1 MNDDG
6 IIRGEHPHEVV
17 MPEGSRIAV
26 SKTAEQTEPSVRKVF
41 QEGEEFIDAHL
52 IIEEGGD
59 TTSRNADETVALSK
73 DETVHRGPALQTDRI
88 DNQKAEATLTREAT
102 AIPVFTGSEDANTPV
117 ASIESIISPDAPTKI
132 EASAD
137 TEEMRKDSN
146 VSAAM
151 PEMDFP
157 ARVINLK
164 IENDQLHQR
173 LDRLEQR
180 NMP

>member
-1 MNDDG
+1 MST
-6 IIRGEHPHEVV
+6 
-17 MPEGSRIAV
+17 PEKYVYIVEDEESLGV
-26 SKTAEQTEPSVRKVF
+26 SLKIFLDASGFSTKVF
-41 QEGEEFIDAHL
+41 ASAHSFQKFCK
-52 IIEEGGD
+52 E
-59 TTSRNADETVALSK
+59 V
-73 DETVHRGPALQTDRI
+73 PALKTDRI

-102 AIPVFTGSEDANTPV
+102 AIPVFTGSEDENTPV

-132 EASAD
+132 EANAD
-137 TEEMRKDSN
+137 TEEMRKDSK

-164 IENDQLHQR
+164 IENDQLNDR

>member
-17 MPEGSRIAV
+17 MPEGSHIAV
-26 SKTAEQTEPSVRKVF
+26 SKTAEQTQPSVRKVF

-52 IIEEGGD
+52 IIEQGSD
-59 TTSRNADETVALSK
+59 TSSRNADETVAYAKEES
-73 DETVHRGPALQTDRI
+73 VYQGPALQTDRI
-88 DNQKAEATLTREAT
+88 DNQKAEATLTREAM
-102 AIPVFTGSEDANTPV
+102 AIPVFTGSEDENTPV
-117 ASIESIISPDAPTKI
+117 ASIESIISPDTPTKI
-132 EASAD
+132 EANAD
-137 TEEMRKDSN
+137 TEEMRKDSE
-146 VSAAM
+146 VSAPM

-164 IENDQLHQR
+164 IENDQLNDR

>member
-6 IIRGEHPHEVV
+6 IIRSEHPHEVV

-26 SKTAEQTEPSVRKVF
+26 SKTAEQTQPSVRKVF

-52 IIEEGGD
+52 IIEQGGD
-59 TTSRNADETVALSK
+59 TSSRNADETVAFAK
-73 DETVHRGPALQTDRI
+73 EETVYQGPALETDRI

-102 AIPVFTGSEDANTPV
+102 AIPVFTGSEDENTPV

-132 EASAD
+132 EANAD
-137 TEEMRKDSN
+137 TEEMRKDSK

-164 IENDQLHQR
+164 IENDQLNDR